1 MTTEMIVTGFG
12 AVVVLLL
19 TLAGFLF
26 NRWMDSLKEGLKT
39 EISALCQS
47 NDKDHDDMWKRINRH
62 GHKIKTENGGYAT
75 AGVIVEPMP

>member
-26 NRWMDSLKEGLKT
+26 NRWMENHERRIDKVCSSL
-39 EISALCQS
+39 
-47 NDKDHDDMWKRINRH
+47 DKLWKHHNRH
-62 GHKIKTENGGYAT
+62 GHKIVGCKGGGYET
-75 AGVIVEPMP
+75 DGVIVEADA